1 MMDRWARERQVALA
15 ALRGAAALCA
25 RVRATESPATLSKS
39 DRSPVTVADYGA
51 QAIVCRALQR
61 AFPADAVVAEEDAAN
76 LDGPQGAALLERA
89 TRHVGAVL
97 AAEAAERAPHAPPTD
112 AAAGRSEVRPLEPA
126 VVRAWIARGA
136 TAPADPSLDRFWVLD
151 PIDGT
156 KGFLRGDQYAIA
168 LALVEGGRVRL
179 GLLACPALARGR
191 DGAVDGAAGDAT
203 LGVIVEAVEG
213 AGARLHPLTTD
224 PHLAPAG
231 RIEHDVRT
239 LHVAQPDEPASRRF
253 VESVEGAHGDPER
266 QQAVAR
272 ATGIDAP
279 PLRLDSQVKY
289 AAVADG
295 RAALYLRLPSPNTP
309 DYREKIWDHAA
320 GALIVQEAGG
330 RVTDAAGR
338 DLDMRQGRRLDLNR
352 GIVAGAPAAQR
363 AAVAALAALV
373 TPQTSARKAD
383 DPVDPVATTSE
394 KIDTA
399 PQTVRS

>member
-1 MMDRWARERQVALA
+1 MMDRWAKERQVALA

-25 RVRATESPATLSKS
+25 RVRATEAPASLSKS

-51 QAIVCRALQR
+51 QAIVCRALHA

-76 LDGPQGAALLERA
+76 LDGPRGAALLARA
-89 TRHVGAVL
+89 TGHVGAVL
-97 AAEAAERAPHAPPTD
+97 AAQAAELPPSTD
-112 AAAGRSEVRPLEPA
+112 AATGRFDAQPLEPA
-126 VVRAWIARGA
+126 LVRAWIARGA
-136 TAPADPSLDRFWVLD
+136 TAPADPSVDRFWVLD

-168 LALVEGGRVRL
+168 LALVEGGRIRL

-191 DGAVDGAAGDAT
+191 DGAATGAPGGEA
-203 LGVIVEAVEG
+203 LGVMVEAIEG

-224 PHLAPAG
+224 PHLTPAG
-231 RIEHDVRT
+231 RIEQEVRT
-239 LHVAQPDEPASRRF
+239 LRVAPPDEPASRRF

-295 RAALYLRLPSPNTP
+295 RAALYLRLPSPSAP

-338 DLDMRQGRRLDLNR
+338 ALDLRQGRRLERNR
-352 GIVAGAPAAQR
+352 GIVAGAPAAHR
-363 AAVAALAALV
+363 AAVAALAALAGTQPPTSLGTHDHADRPSKTHEPRPH
-373 TPQTSARKAD
+373 TP
-383 DPVDPVATTSE
+383 E
-394 KIDTA
+394 
-399 PQTVRS
+399 TVRS